1 MQYSGAENLDV
12 MELAENYNRFLE
24 DAVIR
29 EMGESRNIVD
39 FGAGSAYLLRRI
51 AARSGRNIMAV
62 EPADN
67 WEKIYRENHIPRYF
81 SLEEFADESL
91 DFIYSL
97 SVLEHI
103 RDDRTVVKIMHQK
116 LREGGKVFIYVPA
129 LPFLYSAMDKKV
141 GHYRRYTK
149 AALAELFDGEWQIK
163 YLRYADILG
172 AAASVG
178 LKWFGAKDGNLNGTA
193 VKIFDRVI
201 YPFSLALDKISAGR
215 IIGKNLILCA
225 VKKSFS
231 AERKVLVNKVGE
243 NRHKYNVNQ
252 LGSCGVNFEKNI
264 GKIQP

>member
-12 MELAENYNRFLE
+12 MELAENYNRFL
-24 DAVIR
+24 VKTVVR
-29 EMGESRNIVD
+29 EIGKRCNIVD

-51 AARSGRNIMAV
+51 AAESGQNIMAV

-67 WEKIYRENHIPRYF
+67 WERIYRENHIPRYF

-97 SVLEHI
+97 NVLEHI
-103 RDDRTVVKIMHQK
+103 RDDRMTVKIMHQK

-149 AALAELFDGEWQIK
+149 AALTELFDGEWQIE

-201 YPFSLALDKISAGR
+201 YPFSLALDKVSGGR

-231 AERKVLVNKVGE
+231 AERKMLVNKVGNE
-243 NRHKYNVNQ
+243 CHKYNVNQ
-252 LGSCGVNFEKNI
+252 LGSCGVNFEKDI